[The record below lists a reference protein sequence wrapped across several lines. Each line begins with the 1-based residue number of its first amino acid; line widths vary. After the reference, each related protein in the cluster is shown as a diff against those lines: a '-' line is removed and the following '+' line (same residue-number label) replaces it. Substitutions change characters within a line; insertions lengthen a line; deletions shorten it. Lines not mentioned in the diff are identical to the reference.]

1 MDQSSRSE
9 REWSDAQLT
18 DAIEVAT
25 NWRDV
30 MRALGLRDN
39 SAGAIRIMK
48 RHTARLGLD
57 TSHFQR
63 KRGWSDA
70 QLRRA
75 VIDAQSWDELLTTLG
90 LAPRSGD
97 GRVRVKAH
105 AMRLGLDLAH
115 LDNSVTNSPGS
126 TDVKPDLRYL
136 RDAATSVAASWFSLC
151 GFNVAFPL
159 EPALYDLLVSTPEGI
174 KRVQVK
180 TTTCFSKD
188 GWTVVVSR
196 RPYSIGNRER
206 RVPYDPEL
214 IDWFFIM
221 DGDLTIYLI
230 PSRVI
235 AGRVSILLHT
245 YTKYVVGSA
254 AGFMTPRPVP
264 RDGPRCHA

>member
-1 MDQSSRSE
+1 MDQPSGSESR
-9 REWSDAQLT
+9 WSDAQLK
-18 DAIEVAT
+18 DAIAVAS

-30 MRALGLRDN
+30 MRTLGLRDN

-48 RHTARLGLD
+48 RHAARLGLD
-57 TSHFQR
+57 TSHFR
-63 KRGWSDA
+63 GKRSWSDA

-75 VIDAQSWDELLTTLG
+75 VIDARSWDELLTALD
-90 LAPRSGD
+90 LAPGSGD

-105 AMRLGLDLAH
+105 AIRLGLDLAH
-115 LDNSVTNSPGS
+115 LDTHMTSSLGP
-126 TDVKPDLRYL
+126 TDPKPDLRHL
-136 RDAATSVAASWFSLC
+136 RDAATSIAASWFSLC

-159 EPALYDLLVSTPEGI
+159 EPAMYDLLVSTPEGI

-214 IDWFFIM
+214 IDWFFVM

-235 AGRVSILLHT
+235 AGRVVILLHT

-254 AGFMTPRPVP
+254 AGFMTPRP
-264 RDGPRCHA
+264 GAA